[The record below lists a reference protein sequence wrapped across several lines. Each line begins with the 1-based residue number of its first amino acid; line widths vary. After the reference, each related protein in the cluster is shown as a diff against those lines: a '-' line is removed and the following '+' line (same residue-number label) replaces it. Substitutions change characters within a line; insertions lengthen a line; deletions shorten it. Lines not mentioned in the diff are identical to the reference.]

1 MGPLLTIPGW
11 YMYTFIESPNRHSSS
26 NQHFQLSFV
35 YYQPETITELVR
47 KQKEH
52 QIKKEVTEESDIT
65 DSAVPQSQDAS
76 EIEEITKPS
85 TVIANPLTPPTPDP
99 LTKDKTHIKVEA
111 LPVSSCGMMDRTRV
125 ALFAFMFTFLFI
137 NPLSYVIPQLDKG
150 NYKVVLYYFSELTLW
165 HLIYD
170 IGESSFVLFASL
182 IHSLQFLIKLQKLI
196 LLPRHFAGFENK

>member
-1 MGPLLTIPGW
+1 MFLVRQNTGQKNHYWIICFAICSSTLRIFCWSNNKKSVIYWNQDGACIHLSKKST
-11 YMYTFIESPNRHSSS
+11 SS
-26 NQHFQLSFV
+26 NISNCQWLSV

-52 QIKKEVTEESDIT
+52 QIKKEVIEESDIT

-150 NYKVVLYYFSELTLW
+150 N
-165 HLIYD
+165 
-170 IGESSFVLFASL
+170 
-182 IHSLQFLIKLQKLI
+182 
-196 LLPRHFAGFENK
+196 

>member
-1 MGPLLTIPGW
+1 VNNPYGEPVCRL
-11 YMYTFIESPNRHSSS
+11 TFIKRSTATTIK
-26 NQHFQLSFV
+26 LLFV
-35 YYQPETITELVR
+35 YCQPETITELVR

-52 QIKKEVTEESDIT
+52 QIKKEIIEESDIT
-65 DSAVPQSQDAS
+65 DSAVTCTQSQDAS

-99 LTKDKTHIKVEA
+99 LTKDKTHIKLEA

-150 NYKVVLYYFSELTLW
+150 NYVVPHFVNYSNCLAFSMQNRGIFVCNVC
-165 HLIYD
+165 LISAT
-170 IGESSFVLFASL
+170 SSVFNQATK
-182 IHSLQFLIKLQKLI
+182 I
-196 LLPRHFAGFENK
+196 